1 MLIIQRLNRRL
12 AMTSRMRSKATK
24 SKVGIGQKL
33 KSIFLSAQ
41 GLPIVLSLVVITV
54 LFVLFRMK
62 GVEMNYQISS
72 LSKDVEK
79 IKVEGKE
86 LKAKK
91 AKLLS
96 VNNLR
101 KMARNQKLQ
110 QPKQNQIIVI
120 PR

>member
-1 MLIIQRLNRRL
+1 
-12 AMTSRMRSKATK
+12 MRTRKTK
-24 SKVGIGQKL
+24 SKVTFKDKM

-41 GLPIVLSLVVITV
+41 GLPIVLSLVVITI

-72 LSKDVEK
+72 LNKDIEK
-79 IKVEGKE
+79 VKVEGKE

-96 VNNLR
+96 VKNLR
-101 KMARNQKLQ
+101 KMAKAHDLQ
-110 QPKQNQIIVI
+110 QPRQKQIIVI
-120 PR
+120 P

>member
-1 MLIIQRLNRRL
+1 MS
-12 AMTSRMRSKATK
+12 SRMRTK
-24 SKVGIGQKL
+24 TKTKTNSSFKEKL

-72 LSKDVEK
+72 VSKDVEK
-79 IKVEGKE
+79 VKVEGKE

-101 KMARNQKLQ
+101 RMARVHQLQ
-110 QPKQNQIIVI
+110 QPKQKQIIVI